1 MDLIRLPFMSGT
13 IRYRITNYH
22 FAWTIEG
29 GGGGQKKAVFVVD
42 TQTWKL
48 NQSVYTLS

>member
-22 FAWTIEG
+22 FAWTMG
-29 GGGGQKKAVFVVD
+29 GGEEAVFVVD
-42 TQTWKL
+42 TQMWKL

>member
-13 IRYRITNYH
+13 IRYRITTYH
-22 FAWTIEG
+22 FAWAIVG
-29 GGGGQKKAVFVVD
+29 GGKKKAVFVVD

-48 NQSVYTLS
+48 NQSIYTLS